1 LLTTNGRQFEDWS
14 AHYDLYSKEYIH
26 PEVLFE
32 QVRCELEELRD
43 SSQPLVV
50 ALDDTIL
57 RKTGKTIPGSAYRK
71 DPLGPPFHLNLVWA
85 QRIIQLSAAIPG
97 PDGQARMIPIGV
109 QDASTPRK
117 PRKKAPPEEWEIYRR
132 LRGQANLNLRAL
144 EALGQ
149 LQGSRAQPQS
159 QQPGLHLTVDGGY
172 TNSKVLRR
180 LPADTTLI
188 GRIRKDAHLCFPPS
202 HQPPTGRKR
211 LYGERAPT
219 PEQLRQDPS
228 QPWQSLRVFFAGK
241 KRTLRVKS
249 LGPIRWPGCGAM
261 DMRIVDIAPTP
272 YLKRF
277 GARRLYRQPASL
289 ICTDIK
295 LDLTSIVQ
303 EYIWR
308 WDIEVN
314 HRDEKTLLGLGQA
327 QVRNE
332 FSVISVPA
340 TAIAAYAMLHLA
352 GIRAFGWSGS
362 AHSLPL
368 PKWRNPHKK
377 KRASTLDLIN
387 ELRRELWSEGI
398 RIPRF
403 PGFDEP
409 CPLEQKPEKLYP
421 SLPDMLF
428 YATN

>member
-26 PEVLFE
+26 PEVLFA
-32 QVRCELEELRD
+32 QVRRELEELRD
-43 SSQPLVV
+43 ASQPLVL

-109 QDASTPRK
+109 QDASTPKK
-117 PRKKAPPEEWEIYRR
+117 PRKNAPLEEWEIYRQ
-132 LRGQANLNLRAL
+132 LHGQANLNVRAL
-144 EALGQ
+144 EALGE
-149 LQGSRAQPQS
+149 LRCSRAEFQGPQRAI
-159 QQPGLHLTVDGGY
+159 HLLVDGSY
-172 TNSKVLRR
+172 TNSKVIRH
-180 LPADTTLI
+180 LPADITLI

-228 QPWQSLRVFFAGK
+228 QPWQSVRVFFAGK

-261 DMRIVDIAPTP
+261 DMRLVVIAPTP

-277 GARRLYRQPASL
+277 GARRLYRQPAFL
-289 ICTDIK
+289 LCTDIN
-295 LDLTSIVQ
+295 LDVLSIVQ

-314 HRDEKTLLGLGQA
+314 HRDEKTLMGLGQA

-332 FSVISVPA
+332 LSVVSVPA

-352 GIRAFGWSGS
+352 AIRAFGWRGS
-362 AHSLPL
+362 AQYLPL
-368 PKWRNPHKK
+368 PNWRNPHKK

-387 ELRRELWSEGI
+387 ELRRELWSDGI
-398 RIPRF
+398 RTPRF
-403 PGFDEP
+403 PGFAEP
-409 CPLEQKPEKLYP
+409 YPHQQKPGKLYP